1 MTVKQA
7 LEWGQKRLDDAG
19 THDPKGCT
27 KFLLRHAVGDN
38 VETIVVTDPE
48 RTLGDEALDRL
59 RTMVDRRI
67 HHEPVWYVTEEAYF
81 WRDAF
86 YVDDRVLIP
95 RPETEL
101 VVETALKVIR
111 KSRISGYRGHRVT
124 TPDSLDTLDHL
135 DSLDNLKIAD
145 IGTGCGAIAISLA
158 KELDKD
164 VKIYATD
171 ISPDAIAV
179 AKENI
184 RRHKMDGTITTLV
197 GDALHPLPEPPD
209 LIVGNP
215 PYIPSSEI
223 GGLSYDVHH
232 FEPRIALDGGPDGL
246 DVHRKIFRQAS
257 QGKLKKGGAIVL
269 ETGWDQGKLASEAAK
284 KYFPEA
290 DIRIV
295 KDYAEKDRIVVVTT

>member
-19 THDPKGCT
+19 THDPKGCA

-38 VETIVVTDPE
+38 VETIVVTDHE

-101 VVETALKVIR
+101 VVEEALKLAR
-111 KSRISGYRGHRVT
+111 RRYE
-124 TPDSLDTLDHL
+124 DTRYTIVDV
-135 DSLDNLKIAD
+135 
-145 IGTGCGAIAISLA
+145 GTGCGAIAISLA

-184 RRHKMDGTITTLV
+184 RRHKMDGMITTLV
-197 GDALHPLPEPPD
+197 GDALHPLPEPLD

-215 PYIPSSEI
+215 PYIQSGEI
-223 GGLSYDVHH
+223 GGLSYDIHH

-257 QGKLKKGGAIVL
+257 EGKLKKGGAIIL
-269 ETGWDQGKLASEAAK
+269 ETGWDQGELASEAAK

-295 KDYAEKDRIVVVTT
+295 KDYADKDRIVVVTT

>member
-101 VVETALKVIR
+101 VVEEALRIINR
-111 KSRISGYRGHRVT
+111 ESTTNTRSRIYANRSYSRRFVSNSRRLAVV
-124 TPDSLDTLDHL
+124 DV
-135 DSLDNLKIAD
+135 
-145 IGTGCGAIAISLA
+145 GTGCGAIALSLA
-158 KELDKD
+158 RELGAGA
-164 VKIYATD
+164 KIYATD